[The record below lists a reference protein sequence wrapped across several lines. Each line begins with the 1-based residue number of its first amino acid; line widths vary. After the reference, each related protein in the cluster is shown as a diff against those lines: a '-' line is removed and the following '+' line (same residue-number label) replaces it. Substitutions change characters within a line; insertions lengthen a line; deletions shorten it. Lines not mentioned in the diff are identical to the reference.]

1 MLVMRLQ
8 RIGRKN
14 DPSFRVVVTPKERS
28 AKAGRFVEA
37 VGFYNA
43 REKKAEL
50 KSERIQ
56 HWLSQGVQP
65 SGTVHNLL
73 VSKKII
79 AGDKM
84 HVSRSSHKKTVAEGT
99 PAEPAKA

>member
-28 AKAGRFVEA
+28 SKAGRFIEA

-50 KSERIQ
+50 NGERIQ

-73 VSKKII
+73 VTKKIV
-79 AGDKM
+79 AGDKT
-84 HVSRSSHKKTVAEGT
+84 HVSRSSRKKAVA
-99 PAEPAKA
+99 AEAPKA